1 MFLGSTDTV
10 VYCTMG
16 ASDVLTAT
24 LHIVLGKKII
34 SFSIPACIN
43 IQAKS
48 LIALFERQQSF
59 IN

>member
-34 SFSIPACIN
+34 SFSIPACID

-48 LIALFERQQSF
+48 LIALFER
-59 IN
+59 